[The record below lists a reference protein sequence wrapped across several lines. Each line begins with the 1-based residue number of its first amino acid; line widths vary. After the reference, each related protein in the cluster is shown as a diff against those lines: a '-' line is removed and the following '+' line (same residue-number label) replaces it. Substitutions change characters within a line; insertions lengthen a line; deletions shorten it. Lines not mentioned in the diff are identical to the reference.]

1 MKALFLALAALA
13 LIGCASP
20 GDGSV
25 DATTSPATAVTAGDP
40 ALAAVAPADKSE
52 SWDDVICR
60 KQPVTGSRMMRN
72 VCNTRWEWARMEGAA
87 EETMRDIGSKPIP
100 IQ

>member
-20 GDGSV
+20 GNGPV
-25 DATTSPATAVTAGDP
+25 ETTTPPAAAIPASDP
-40 ALAAVAPADKSE
+40 ALATVAPADETE

-60 KQPVTGSRMMRN
+60 KQRVTGSRMMRN

-87 EETMRDIGSKPIP
+87 VETMRDIGSKPIP